1 MLYYY
6 IIKCIYYG
14 NIFDICVSNSIST
27 PTIANKDK
35 SPTIATLILVL
46 SQL

>member
-1 MLYYY
+1 ME
-6 IIKCIYYG
+6 
-14 NIFDICVSNSIST
+14 IFVTFVYLIVLNGIST